1 VWPFAVDSYGCFGK
15 KASRLVGMLAK
26 NISIE
31 ENTAHPLYQ
40 LVPFIYGSIQ
50 IALKREQGKAILG
63 RGQRF
68 LRWANR
74 HNSILPQSTPPQLP
88 LVTNSNTSPNTP
100 GSQSASVNTQPSIDP
115 SNVIVPNPNIK
126 RPYSK
131 CYRALELYA
140 DSIGMRVVE
149 CGAAGDCLFLVFAFF
164 IDFEI
169 PAPLDERRVLANSMR
184 SLLYAFASTSSFR
197 HEDTSDDALSDELL
211 DNALQNLK
219 EPGSPNVDGVLTIM
233 QRYIRDS
240 GISTRRTS
248 LHTKMTA

>member
-1 VWPFAVDSYGCFGK
+1 MQPFGDLRSPQAVDVTIVSPLTIENLKSGAVNMGGMKVLYLEPRIGKSPLRLGWDVWPFAVDSYGCFGE
-15 KASRLVGMLAK
+15 KANRLVGLLAK

-31 ENTAHPLYQ
+31 ENTAHPLCQ

-68 LRWANR
+68 PRWANR

-115 SNVIVPNPNIK
+115 SNVIVPNPNIN
-126 RPYSK
+126 RPYGK

-164 IDFEI
+164 MDFEI
-169 PAPLDERRVLANSMR
+169 PAPLDDRVFWQTL
-184 SLLYAFASTSSFR
+184 
-197 HEDTSDDALSDELL
+197 
-211 DNALQNLK
+211 
-219 EPGSPNVDGVLTIM
+219 
-233 QRYIRDS
+233 
-240 GISTRRTS
+240 
-248 LHTKMTA
+248 